1 MITLRPGISGNSLT
15 GTASIPGVYVRFR
28 DGVVDVKDEEM
39 IRLMKASDGFKG
51 GDFVAAD
58 DHGEDPFADSRVA
71 AEPTHVISEIKY
83 GHVEGRKVSDTQ
95 TKVPAAI
102 KKMIAAEAK
111 KMAKQLLKDPE
122 LLKEALREAVK
133 DIQEK
138 ESAAKVVTPRVSKI
152 EEGAVVDA

>member
-15 GTASIPGVYVRFR
+15 GTASVPGVYIRFR
-28 DGVVDVKDEEM
+28 DGVVEVKDDEM
-39 IRLMKASDGFKG
+39 IRLMKASDGFRG

-58 DHGEDPFADSRVA
+58 DHGEDPFAETRTST
-71 AEPTHVISEIKY
+71 EPVHVISDIKY
-83 GHVEGRKVSDTQ
+83 GHVENRKVSDSQ
-95 TKVPAAI
+95 VKVPAAI

-133 DIQEK
+133 DIQTK
-138 ESAAKVVTPRVSKI
+138 ESAIKDAATKVSKI
-152 EEGAVVDA
+152 EEGVVVDA

>member
-15 GTASIPGVYVRFR
+15 GTASVPGVYIRFR
-28 DGVVDVKDEEM
+28 DGVVDVKDDEM
-39 IRLMKASDGFKG
+39 IRLMKASDGFRG

-58 DHGEDPFADSRVA
+58 DHGEDPFSETRTST
-71 AEPTHVISEIKY
+71 EPVHVISDIKY
-83 GHVEGRKVSDTQ
+83 GHVENRRVSDAPV
-95 TKVPAAI
+95 KIPVAI

-122 LLKEALREAVK
+122 LLKEALKEAVK
-133 DIQEK
+133 DIQAK
-138 ESAAKVVTPRVSKI
+138 ESAIKTAVEKVSKI